1 MGQMPRHARP
11 LLLLLVGAV
20 TALVAT
26 PAGADLPAD
35 DVVFTQGLQWGLQKI
50 GVPDAWAAGTGE
62 GVTIAIVDSGIDLQ
76 HEDLADQIVG
86 SVSCVGAGTS
96 PTGCTGSAQDDNG
109 HGTHVA
115 GIAAASTGNGKGIA
129 GVAPDADLLAVRVL
143 ANECTPSGC
152 TASGTAADV
161 SAGIRWAVDHGA
173 DVVNLSLGAGAMQSA
188 LGCSFCEEVER
199 AWQQGV
205 LVVVAAGNDSVLP
218 AGFADEPAVVVTAT
232 TRDDGR
238 ASYSNSNSG
247 LFRAARWP
255 LAAPGGEAETNTA
268 DCGTGGNPQGIIS
281 TYWSPDTSGSDYAC
295 QAGTSMAA
303 PHVSG
308 ALAILLSL
316 GYPPEAAIQRLIETA
331 TDLGTAGRDSSFGYG
346 RIDLARAA
354 AAPGGDA
361 PGPTATDGS
370 PSDPSSSLPPA
381 SSTTGAPVPA
391 ATAPPPTVAAGTE
404 VSTPETSAAAPFS
417 NTPAPE
423 DPADLPIALVVAA
436 VAAILAAGALAMYGA
451 WELSEGT

>member
-1 MGQMPRHARP
+1 MPRVAP
-11 LLLLLVGAV
+11 CLLVLLVGVV
-20 TALVAT
+20 TTFLAA

-35 DVVFTQGLQWGLQKI
+35 DVVFTQGLQWGLQRI
-50 GVPDAWAAGTGE
+50 GAPDAWSAGTGD
-62 GVTIAIVDSGIDLQ
+62 GVTIAIVDSGIDLG
-76 HEDLADQIVG
+76 HEDLADQLVG
-86 SVSCVGAGTS
+86 SVSCIGAGAGG
-96 PTGCTGSAQDDNG
+96 GCTGSAQDDNG

-143 ANECTPSGC
+143 SNECNASGC
-152 TASGTAADV
+152 TAGGTAADV

-218 AGFADEPAVVVTAT
+218 AGFADEPAVVVAAT

-238 ASYSNSNSG
+238 ASYSSSTSG

-255 LAAPGGEAETNTA
+255 LAAPGGEAEATTA
-268 DCGTGGNPQGIIS
+268 DCGTGGTPQGIIS
-281 TYWSPDTSGSDYAC
+281 TYWAPDTPGSDYAC
-295 QAGTSMAA
+295 LAGTSMAA

-308 ALAILLSL
+308 ALAVLLSL
-316 GYPPEAAIQRLIETA
+316 GYAPEAAVQRLIDTA
-331 TDLGTAGRDSSFGYG
+331 TDLGTPGRDSSFGYG

-354 AAPGGDA
+354 DRLPTTTAAPTGA
-361 PGPTATDGS
+361 SPG
-370 PSDPSSSLPPA
+370 DPSSTVPPPP
-381 SSTTGAPVPA
+381 STTGVPVPA
-391 ATAPPPTVAAGTE
+391 ATAPPPTGAAGTD

-417 NTPAPE
+417 SGSPSDE
-423 DPADLPIALVVAA
+423 QDLPVAPVVAA
-436 VAAILAAGALAMYGA
+436 VAAIAAAGALAAYSA
-451 WELSEGT
+451 WQRSGTT